1 MGKCSV
7 VNMKSVGIQIS
18 GRVQGVG
25 FRPFVWRL
33 ANKYQLKGSV
43 INGTEGVLIKV
54 YGNEEN
60 IACFVKELKSSPPL
74 SARIENI
81 TCQPFVFA
89 VIPDEFVIA
98 ASDECCDNSD
108 SSVEIPPDL
117 ALCKTC
123 FLEFMDPD
131 NRRYGFAFTHC
142 TDCGPRFS
150 IIQRMPYDR
159 ANTTMADFLMCDAC
173 LAEYHDPS
181 NRRFHYQ
188 ANCCSDC
195 GPQLQLLNHHGVP
208 VAVHDTAAL
217 IDRVCALIKAGHIVA
232 LKGVGG
238 FNLLADA
245 RNNEVIQR
253 LRQRKK
259 RPHKALALMA
269 HDVAII
275 EKYAYINAAERIL
288 LCSAEAPI
296 VLLHRKNALLPN
308 SLAPG
313 LNRLG
318 FILPYT
324 ALHVL
329 LLQRFDSP
337 LLFTSANRSGE
348 PTYTNNDEAIM
359 GLSAIADYFVVH
371 NRAIAQGVDDSVAH
385 LIDNSRVQVIRAGRG
400 WVPSYFKLP
409 ESIDAAPDILAM
421 GAQMKSTVAVLHN
434 RRLTLSPPLNDLND
448 PRTLKVYQKQSAHF
462 LALYGI
468 KPQIIATDKHPHYQS
483 TVAGQ
488 ALAEQFHCDLYAVQH
503 HHAHLVACLLEHE
516 TLDEG
521 QPVLGL
527 ALDGTG
533 LGTDQT
539 LWGAEFFVFD
549 FKHCQRIACFKPV
562 HLPGGQQAIRQPW
575 RSAYAYIREL
585 HEWAA
590 LLAQTKNTELLS
602 YFSEK
607 RCDLLEQMVAR
618 SINSPLSSSA
628 GRLFDAVA
636 AILTICRDNV
646 SYEGQAAMML
656 EALAEHASDQHDKVT
671 YPYEIREWAG
681 IPCIDWNPM
690 WPALL
695 NDLGKEVPRSLI
707 ALRFHSSLHKALL
720 EMIDHVVKTQGIST
734 VALSGGT
741 FQNRRLLSGL
751 LRALEQRQLS
761 VFLPQRLPCNDGG
774 ISLGQAVIAAAN
786 FSSFVKAAD

>member
-1 MGKCSV
+1 VSMIIK
-7 VNMKSVGIQIS
+7 IS

-33 ANKYQLKGSV
+33 ANKYRLNGSV
-43 INGTEGVLIKV
+43 INSAECVLIKV

-60 IACFVKELKSSPPL
+60 INCFVEELKSSPPP

-81 TCQPFVFA
+81 TCQSFVFA
-89 VIPDEFVIA
+89 AIPDEFVIA
-98 ASDECCDNSD
+98 ASDEHCDDSD
-108 SSVEIPPDL
+108 SNVEIPPDL

-123 FLEFMDPD
+123 LLEFMDPD

-159 ANTTMADFLMCDAC
+159 ANTTMADFFMCDAC
-173 LAEYHDPS
+173 LMEYHDPL

-188 ANCCSDC
+188 ANCCSNC
-195 GPQLQLLNHHGVP
+195 GPQLQLIIQHGVP
-208 VAVHDTAAL
+208 VAMHDTTAL
-217 IDRVCALIKAGHIVA
+217 IDCVSALIKAGNIVA
-232 LKGVGG
+232 FKGVGG
-238 FNLLADA
+238 FNLMADA
-245 RNNEVIQR
+245 HNDEVIAR
-253 LRQRKK
+253 LRERKK

-269 HDVAII
+269 QDVAII
-275 EKYAYINAAERIL
+275 EKYAYINAEEKML
-288 LCSAEAPI
+288 LCSAGAPI
-296 VLLHRKNALLPN
+296 VLLRRKNALLPN
-308 SLAPG
+308 SVAPG

-329 LLQRFDSP
+329 LLQRFDKP

-348 PTYTNNDEAIM
+348 PTYTNNDEVIT
-359 GLSAIADYFVVH
+359 GLSSIADYFVVH
-371 NRAIAQGVDDSVAH
+371 NRDIAQGVDDSVAQ
-385 LIDNSRVQVIRAGRG
+385 LIDNSGVQLIRAGRG

-448 PRTLKVYQKQSAHF
+448 PRTLKIYQKQSAH
-462 LALYGI
+462 LLTLYGI

-483 TVAGQ
+483 TVLGR
-488 ALAEQFHCDLYAVQH
+488 ALAEQFHADLYTAQH

-516 TLDEG
+516 SADEER
-521 QPVLGL
+521 PVLGL

-533 LGTDQT
+533 MGTDQT

-562 HLPGGQQAIRQPW
+562 VLPGASQAIRQPW
-575 RSAYAYIREL
+575 RSAYAYLREVP
-585 HEWAA
+585 EWA
-590 LLAQTKNTELLS
+590 LLLEQNDNTELLS
-602 YFSEK
+602 YFSAQQSP
-607 RCDLLEQMVAR
+607 LLEQMIAK
-618 SINSPLSSSA
+618 SINCPLSSSA

-636 AILTICRDNV
+636 AMLTICRDSV
-646 SYEGQAAMML
+646 TYEGQAAMAL
-656 EALAEHASDQHDKVT
+656 EALAEEASDQHDSVT
-671 YPYEIREWAG
+671 YPYKIGEWVG
-681 IPCIDWNPM
+681 MPCIDWNPM

-695 NDLGKEVPRSLI
+695 EDLAIGTPRSLI
-707 ALRFHSSLHKALL
+707 ALRFHGSLHKALM
-720 EMIDHVVKTQGIST
+720 EMIYHAQAQYGSSSI
-734 VALSGGT
+734 ALSGGA
-741 FQNRRLLSGL
+741 FQNRRLLSRL
-751 LRALEQRQLS
+751 VSELRERQLK
-761 VFLPQRLPCNDGG
+761 VFLPRRLPCNDEA

-786 FSSFVKAAD
+786 FTAF